1 MRHSEQKKVGKPDTE
16 KAASGQ
22 AEKAA
27 EQAAEKATSGQAEKA
42 AEQAAEKAASGQ
54 AEKAAEQAAEKAA
67 EQARNVNIDVIMRN
81 KQRGSAAHVSFGK
94 NSYGHEPT
102 SAEKAAARSG
112 RKRI

>member
-1 MRHSEQKKVGKPDTE
+1 MRHSEQKKVGKPDT
-16 KAASGQ
+16 
-22 AEKAA
+22 
-27 EQAAEKATSGQAEKA
+27 
-42 AEQAAEKAASGQ
+42 EKAASGQ